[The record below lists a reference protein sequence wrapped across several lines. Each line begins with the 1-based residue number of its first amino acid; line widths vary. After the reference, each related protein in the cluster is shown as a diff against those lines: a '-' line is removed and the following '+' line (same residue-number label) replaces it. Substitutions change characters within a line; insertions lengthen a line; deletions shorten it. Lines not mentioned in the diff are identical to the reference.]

1 MTLPKIW
8 ALAGVVFLVLAVFLV
23 VSAVAH
29 GHSLP
34 RPPLEESGLRADP
47 MHDAIMISAVLAW
60 QVGVALIDL
69 AWRQVS
75 APRTLLWCATSA
87 LSLGALMLWAAVVAI
102 QAASLLF
109 SLGAVLLIYAGIGVL
124 ATGVILTIRLVYLR
138 VESLRAA
145 DERRMA

>member
-8 ALAGVVFLVLAVFLV
+8 ALAGLAFVVLAAFLV

-34 RPPLEESGLRADP
+34 TPPLEESGLRADP
-47 MHDAIMISAVLAW
+47 MQDAIMVCAVLAW
-60 QVGVALIDL
+60 QIGVALIDL

-75 APRTLLWCATSA
+75 APRTLLWCATST
-87 LSLGALMLWAAVVAI
+87 LSLGALMLWAVAVAV
-102 QAASLLF
+102 QAASFLF
-109 SLGAVLLIYAGIGVL
+109 SLAALLLAHAGIGML

-138 VESLRAA
+138 FEALRAA
-145 DERRMA
+145 SERRVT